1 MEQPYHL
8 LIALSDAQFF
18 QEHLPSALKGGRI
31 KFVEHDFFAPQPIK
45 GAPIYFMRY
54 IIHDWPD
61 TDAIQ
66 ILTQICEA
74 MSPTSRLL
82 VCDRIIL
89 PSYRGTQ
96 ETEARGVEGE
106 VAPQPLLANWAD
118 AASSGAD
125 LLMMLNFN
133 AKERTKEEFEGLF
146 KEAGL
151 VLEKLYYQNG
161 AVGILQ
167 CARVD

>member
-1 MEQPYHL
+1 
-8 LIALSDAQFF
+8 
-18 QEHLPSALKGGRI
+18 
-31 KFVEHDFFAPQPIK
+31 
-45 GAPIYFMRY
+45 MRY

-61 TDAIQ
+61 TDAIR
-66 ILTQICEA
+66 ILTRIREA
-74 MSPTSRLL
+74 MSSSSRLL

-89 PSYRGTQ
+89 PSYRSSERQG
-96 ETEARGVEGE
+96 RGDG
-106 VAPQPLLANWAD
+106 VAPEPLLANWAD